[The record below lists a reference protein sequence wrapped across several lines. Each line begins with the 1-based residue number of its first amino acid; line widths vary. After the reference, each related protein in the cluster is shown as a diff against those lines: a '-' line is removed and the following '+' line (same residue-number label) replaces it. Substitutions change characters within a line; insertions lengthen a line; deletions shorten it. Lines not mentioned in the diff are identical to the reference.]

1 MISGRLWGILT
12 DSFGKMLVPG
22 LIVTIPLTLVSF
34 ALGLALALVTALVQF
49 ARIPVLRQLAR
60 FYIWVIR
67 GIPMIVQL
75 FVVFFGLPNLG
86 IVIDPFPAAVVVFS
100 VSQGAYCAEIIR
112 AAQESV
118 PAGQMEAG
126 YCAGLTWLQTVRRII
141 LPQALRTAFPSLGNS
156 FISLMK
162 DTSLAA
168 SITLTEMFMI
178 TQRIVA
184 RTYEALALYVEVGL
198 IYLLFTTVLTWLQR
212 LGEEKLSSYE
222 RKAG

>member
-100 VSQGAYCAEIIR
+100 VSQGA
-112 AAQESV
+112 
-118 PAGQMEAG
+118 
-126 YCAGLTWLQTVRRII
+126 T
-141 LPQALRTAFPSLGNS
+141 
-156 FISLMK
+156 
-162 DTSLAA
+162 
-168 SITLTEMFMI
+168 
-178 TQRIVA
+178 
-184 RTYEALALYVEVGL
+184 
-198 IYLLFTTVLTWLQR
+198 
-212 LGEEKLSSYE
+212 
-222 RKAG
+222 